1 MRLHQREHLEHL
13 VERAKTAGKHDSTR
27 AVFDE
32 HGLAHKE
39 VTEVHAEVHVFIEP
53 LLVRQL
59 NAQAN

>member
-13 VERAKTAGKHDSTR
+13 VERAKPARKHNSAR

-39 VTEVHAEVHVFIEP
+39 VAEVHTEVHVFVEP

-59 NAQAN
+59 NAQTN